1 MWKGF
6 FMRKILTKR
15 IQQLTKSPLLKMDSK
30 VKAMQRAG
38 IEVINFGRGEPDFQ
52 TPLPI
57 KQAGKDAIETG
68 FSHYTAT
75 AGIPEL
81 REALV
86 EKFRKE
92 NHITYDQS
100 EIIIGSGTR
109 PLLYIAFQVLCEKG
123 DEAIVPLPTW
133 GTYVEQVKL
142 SGAAPVFIRLVP
154 PFKLTAKEVER
165 KITSKTKVLL
175 LNSPSNPTG
184 AIIEK
189 EELQKI
195 AQLAIKHG
203 IWIIADEMYEKLLFK
218 GKYISIASL
227 NKKIQQH
234 VITMNGFSKTYAMT
248 GWRIGYAAG
257 PKEVISSMVD
267 LQGHLTA
274 NASSI
279 SQKAALG
286 FTKSEKEVVQMVAEF
301 AKRRTFLA
309 KELVKIP
316 QLDVTIPEGSFYFFI
331 GIKRLLGKNQ
341 STMDWCERLLEK
353 KHVALIPGE
362 AFLSPGHVRLSF
374 AAPIEKL
381 RLAVE
386 RIKEFINES

>member
-1 MWKGF
+1 MKT
-6 FMRKILTKR
+6 ILTKR

-52 TPLPI
+52 TPIPI
-57 KQAGKDAIETG
+57 KQAGKDAIQDG

-75 AGIPEL
+75 AGIREL

-86 EKFRKE
+86 EKFSKE
-92 NHITYDQS
+92 NHITYDPS
-100 EIIIGSGTR
+100 EIIVGSGTR

-123 DEAIVPLPTW
+123 DEVIVPLPTW
-133 GTYVEQVKL
+133 GTYVEQIKL
-142 SGAAPVFIRLVP
+142 SDATPVFIHLKP
-154 PFKLTAKEVER
+154 PFKLTAKMVEE
-165 KITSKTKVLL
+165 KITEKTKVIL

-184 AIIEK
+184 AVIEK
-189 EELQKI
+189 KELEKI
-195 AQLAIKHG
+195 AQIVLRHG
-203 IWIIADEMYEKLLFK
+203 LWIIADEMYERLLFK

-227 NKKIQQH
+227 SKKIQQQ

-257 PKEVISSMVD
+257 PKEVISAMVD
-267 LQGHLTA
+267 FQGHLTA

-301 AKRRTFLA
+301 TKRRAFLA
-309 KELVKIP
+309 RELVKIP
-316 QLDVTIPEGSFYFFI
+316 QLDVIVPEGSFYFFI
-331 GIKRLLGKNQ
+331 GIQRLLGKNQ
-341 STMDWCERLLEK
+341 SSMSWCEELLEK

-362 AFLSPGHVRLSF
+362 AFLTPGYVRLSF
-374 AAPIEKL
+374 AAPIETL
-381 RLAVE
+381 RLACE